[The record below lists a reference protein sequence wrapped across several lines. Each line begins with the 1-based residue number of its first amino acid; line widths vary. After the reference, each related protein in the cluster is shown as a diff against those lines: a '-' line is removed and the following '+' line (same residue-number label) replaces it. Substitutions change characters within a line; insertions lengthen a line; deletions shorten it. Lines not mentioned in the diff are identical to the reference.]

1 MPEWTESLLTF
12 AFIAGQCLFGTAAIY
27 ALLQLWPERP
37 ARWKHLTVVS
47 AWRTREVPEQW
58 LHMARISRRK
68 AFFVERE
75 LLLAGCGITADAA
88 WYVLARRVLVCVIA
102 VLIIGIVIVHEWLN
116 AYVPVTYIAPGLLLG
131 MLFIQLDVVWLRSI
145 RKMRALQVTKE
156 IFVISKQL
164 LYLSDSSLHIHAK
177 LLRCVP
183 FTRTIRIELNQLLAE
198 WYHDAGGALQ
208 RFKQR
213 LGTEEGLSFVETLDA
228 LRLHESPQY
237 YELLRVRIED
247 YKEKIELAK
256 ESRKESTSY
265 VLFIIA
271 GIPILYTFQI
281 FIYPWVREGQKL
293 FESLNG

>member
-1 MPEWTESLLTF
+1 MPAWTEGTFRFALL
-12 AFIAGQCLFGTAAIY
+12 IGQCIFGTAAIY
-27 ALLQLWPERP
+27 AFLQLWPERP
-37 ARWKHLTVVS
+37 ARWKHLTVVTG
-47 AWRTREVPEQW
+47 WRTRQVPDKW
-58 LHMARISRRK
+58 LRLALVSRQQ
-68 AFFVERE
+68 ASFMERE

-88 WYVLARRVLVCVIA
+88 WYVLARRALFFLIG
-102 VLIIGIVIVHEWLN
+102 VLIMIVAVWHRRLD
-116 AYVPVTYIAPGLLLG
+116 AYMPITYVGPGLLLI
-131 MLFIQLDVVWLRSI
+131 MLLIYIDLEWLRSI
-145 RKMRALQVTKE
+145 RRMRALQVTKE

-177 LLRCVP
+177 LLRCIP
-183 FTRTIRIELNQLLAE
+183 FTRAIRIDLERLLAE
-198 WYHDAGGALQ
+198 WYHDASGALQ

-247 YKEKIELAK
+247 YKEKIDLAK

-265 VLFIIA
+265 ILFVIA

-293 FESLNG
+293 FQSLN

>member
-1 MPEWTESLLTF
+1 MPAWTEGMFRF
-12 AFIAGQCLFGTAAIY
+12 AFLVGQYLFGMAAIY

-37 ARWKHLTVVS
+37 ARWKHLIYVNG
-47 AWRTREVPEQW
+47 WRTRQVPDKW
-58 LHMARISRRK
+58 LRLAFLSRQQ
-68 AFFVERE
+68 ASFVERE

-88 WYVLARRVLVCVIA
+88 WYVVARRVLFCVSGVLVMIVA
-102 VLIIGIVIVHEWLN
+102 VWHEQLN
-116 AYVPVTYIAPGLLLG
+116 PYIPVSYAGPALLLI
-131 MLFIQLDVVWLRSI
+131 MLLIYMDLAWLRSI

-164 LYLSDSSLHIHAK
+164 LYLSDSSLHVHAK
-177 LLRCVP
+177 LLRCIP
-183 FTRTIRIELNQLLAE
+183 FTRAIRLDLERLLAE
-198 WYHDAGGALQ
+198 WYHDAAGALQ

-213 LGTEEGLSFVETLDA
+213 LGTEEGMSFVETLDA

-247 YKEKIELAK
+247 YKEKIDLAK

-265 VLFIIA
+265 ILFVIA

-281 FIYPWVREGQKL
+281 FIYPWVSEGQKL
-293 FESLNG
+293 FQSLN